1 MLAPPIDQ
9 FVSRDALIEHVR
21 AFGAANGYGVKIARS
36 KLNKVYIGCDRGG
49 NYRKRSDING
59 ETSRYNTSS
68 RLIGCP
74 FSVCGT
80 KGKDDQWT
88 LLVCNPNHNH
98 EASRDNSAHPSLR
111 RLNEHA
117 QGQVM
122 KMSKAG
128 VRPREILSSLRQ
140 SDPSTLATS
149 QDIYSV
155 CKRIRLENLRGRT
168 PLQALV
174 EELKKVH
181 LNTTINAILMAILR
195 TFFFLTTSPSS

>member
-1 MLAPPIDQ
+1 MLAPPIGQ

-80 KGKDDQWT
+80 KDKDDQWT

-122 KMSKAG
+122 EMSKAG

-140 SDPSTLATS
+140 SDPSILAIS

-155 CKRIRLENLRGRT
+155 CRES
-168 PLQALV
+168 V
-174 EELKKVH
+174 LK
-181 LNTTINAILMAILR
+181 I
-195 TFFFLTTSPSS
+195 

>member
-1 MLAPPIDQ
+1 MLAPPIGQ
-9 FVSRDALIEHVR
+9 FVSRDSLIEHVR
-21 AFGAANGYGVKIARS
+21 TFGAANGYGVKIARS

-49 NYRKRSDING
+49 NYRKRSDITG

-122 KMSKAG
+122 EMSKAG

-140 SDPSTLATS
+140 SDPSILAIS

-174 EELKKVH
+174 EELKEGPFEHDYQCDTDGHITH
-181 LNTTINAILMAILR
+181 L
-195 TFFFLTTSPSS
+195 FFLTTSPSS